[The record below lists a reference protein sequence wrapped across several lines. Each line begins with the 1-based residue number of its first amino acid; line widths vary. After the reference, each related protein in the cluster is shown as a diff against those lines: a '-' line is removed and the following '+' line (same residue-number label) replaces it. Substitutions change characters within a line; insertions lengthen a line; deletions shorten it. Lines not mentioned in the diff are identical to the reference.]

1 MMSELDKAHEAILQ
15 DKNMYLTKLTVLAGR
30 LILAGN
36 MEAAKTIKEAVDF
49 FDYNLK

>member
-1 MMSELDKAHEAILQ
+1 MSELDKAHEAILQ
-15 DKNMYLTKLTVLAGR
+15 DKAMYLTKLTVLAGK

-49 FDYNLK
+49 FEFNMK